1 MRFWKEN
8 MHKQFLKYCT
18 EIGLE
23 SNAKILLALSGGI
36 DSMALLYLLYESGFS
51 IEVAHCNFQLRGIDS
66 EADEQFIRESCSALN
81 IPVHVKRFDT
91 DKQAK
96 SEGISIQMAARNI
109 RYSWFEELRKECN
122 LDWIATAHHRDDQ
135 VETILMNLA
144 RGTGLKGMHG
154 ILPRQNKIIRPL
166 LFSDRTMIEDWM
178 QEQKH
183 AFREDGSNASLK
195 YVRNKLRHQVVPILK
210 ELNPSLSSTIQ
221 ENTERFA
228 ASEINLSY
236 FLEKERGSILKQ
248 KGEVQ
253 HISISELMKFP
264 APFSILFYFLSEYGF
279 NDWKAINQI
288 LTSDPGKVIF
298 SKTHELLKDRN
309 ELVLR
314 EIKTQD
320 TNIFEIFEDTEQI
333 LVPISLNFNTLDIKN
348 FTLDKSKHLAALDYE
363 KLKFPLALRKWKKG
377 DIFYPLG
384 MRGKKKLSD
393 FFIDEKFSLFEK
405 ENIWLLCSQGEIVWV
420 VGHRMDERFKLVE
433 PSQKVYLVKRNID

>member
-1 MRFWKEN
+1 

>member
-51 IEVAHCNFQLRGIDS
+51 IEVAHCNFQLRGKDS
-66 EADEQFIRESCSALN
+66 EADEQFVRESCSALN

-109 RYSWFEELRKECN
+109 RYIWFEELRKECN

-166 LFSDRTMIEDWM
+166 LFSDRSMIEDWM

-195 YVRNKLRHQVVPILK
+195 YLRNKLRHQVVPILK

-377 DIFYPLG
+377 DLFYPLG

-405 ENIWLLCSQGEIVWV
+405 ENTWLLCSQGEIVWV

>member
-405 ENIWLLCSQGEIVWV
+405 ENTWLLCSQGEIVWV